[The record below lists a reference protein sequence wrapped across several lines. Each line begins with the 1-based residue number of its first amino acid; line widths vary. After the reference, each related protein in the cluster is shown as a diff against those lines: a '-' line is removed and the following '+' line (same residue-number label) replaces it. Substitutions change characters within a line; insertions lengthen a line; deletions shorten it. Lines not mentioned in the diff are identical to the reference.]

1 MYIGAQK
8 NFRGCLV
15 KPIPSK
21 KKKKKKKKKSVDHPS
36 LGSSL
41 TSFIQPTLI
50 DHPLW
55 ARFSAIA
62 GTIKVSQISRPQEAS
77 NQARDR
83 HETNNYNTV

>member
-1 MYIGAQK
+1 MYIRAQK

-15 KPIPSK
+15 KPIFSK
-21 KKKKKKKKKSVDHPS
+21 KKKNKKKKSVDHPS
-36 LGSSL
+36 LGSSS

-62 GTIKVSQISRPQEAS
+62 GTIKMKRRSRPQEAS
-77 NQARDR
+77 IQARNR
-83 HETNNYNTV
+83 HETNHYNTV